1 MNEGRINSPLAAM
14 LCVLQ
19 THVNSHTASRNSR
32 FRIAAMATSMQL
44 QPQSEVTMTL
54 TAIVFKPDSVVTI
67 GRGAEGAGRLP
78 QDWLQVSSKHCAI
91 RYDTDKVCTGVA
103 VLESCGLHP
112 ACTGAGWTSRT
123 PSTPTANS
131 CPG

>member
-1 MNEGRINSPLAAM
+1 
-14 LCVLQ
+14 
-19 THVNSHTASRNSR
+19 
-32 FRIAAMATSMQL
+32 MATSMQL

-91 RYDTDKVCTGVA
+91 RYDADKVRIA
-103 VLESCGLHP
+103 VSMYQWSGPGLLRRKLGIVHP
-112 ACTGAGWTSRT
+112 EH
-123 PSTPTANS
+123 PNM
-131 CPG
+131 